1 MLSRII
7 NRFKHHPLL
16 YYAASIAATWAGVGS
31 LMNTI
36 TVAQE
41 YGIIPLLLWA
51 AGNTAACVVFGVF
64 APIIPKLRE
73 VYRSKTMRLVAG
85 VMCVF
90 QIWLTLNGIQAAFV
104 DTPLGGTFGI
114 ALAYGLALL
123 FIVLLYR
130 FGLIRNVLTDD
141 AGWAVVYILAAV
153 LAAAA
158 LMPGAHCVL
167 PLGLDAPSLAVGAE
181 KALLLI
187 PGAFLYPYFFEL
199 LDYNERNA
207 DGART
212 VNIRVAF
219 MLGGLLF
226 GLYLLFA
233 FLLAWAVF
241 TPGLQILKAVLITL
255 VGASTLSSFL
265 YSIYLTFGGKLGLAV
280 NLASVAAWQFLIPL
294 GVMGVWTMMSTIRI
308 YIVAASIVAALVW
321 AAVERKAVKE

>member
-7 NRFKHHPLL
+7 NRFKHNPLF

-31 LMNTI
+31 LMNTV

-41 YGIIPLLLWA
+41 YGIVPLLLWA

-64 APIIPKLRE
+64 VPAIPKLRE
-73 VYRSKTMRLVAG
+73 VYRSRAMRLVAG
-85 VMCVF
+85 VMCIF
-90 QIWLTLNGIQAAFV
+90 QIWLTLNGIQAAFA
-104 DTPLGGTFGI
+104 DTPLGGTFGM
-114 ALAYGLALL
+114 ALAYGLALF
-123 FIVLLYR
+123 FIALLYR

-158 LMPGAHCVL
+158 LMPGAHRTL
-167 PLGLDAPSLAVGAE
+167 PLGLDAPSLAAGAE

-199 LDYNERNA
+199 LDYNEQNA
-207 DGART
+207 DGTRA
-212 VNIRVAF
+212 VNIRAAF
-219 MLGGLLF
+219 AWGGVLF
-226 GLYLLFA
+226 GVYLLFA
-233 FLLAWAVF
+233 FLLAWADF
-241 TPGLQILKAVLITL
+241 TPGLQIVKAALITL

-265 YSIYLTFGGKLGLAV
+265 YSVYLTFSGKLGLAV

-294 GVMGVWTMMSTIRI
+294 GVMGVWTVMSTIRI
-308 YIVAASIVAALVW
+308 YIVAASIAAALIW
-321 AAVERKAVKE
+321 AAVERKAVKA